1 MKYDAIALGRR
12 IAALRKNMNCSQME
26 FAEMLFINRVY
37 LSQIEIGQRKPSLDL
52 IVDIANL
59 TGADM
64 NFLVLGKGVPKTFKA
79 ELRAVIEA
87 LSEMEGRL

>member
-1 MKYDAIALGRR
+1 MNYDATALGRR
-12 IAALRKNMNCSQME
+12 ISALRKNMNYSQIE
-26 FAEMLFINRVY
+26 FAEMLFISRVY

-64 NFLVLGKGVPKTFKA
+64 NYLVLAKGVPKTLKA
-79 ELRAVIEA
+79 ELKTVIEV